1 MILRPGDRAPDF
13 RVSDQFGSTLH
24 LAEVL
29 RRSTVI
35 LVFFPFAFSPVC
47 GDEVRALE
55 DLRQSM
61 ATESEPVEIIGISV
75 DSKYT
80 LAAWSE
86 VREIAFDLG
95 SDFWPHGEV
104 AKSYGVFDDEHGV
117 AERGVFVISSTGTIV
132 SSRQFART
140 EAREFS
146 ADVAHARAHCGSG
159 ATAL

>member
-13 RVSDQFGSTLH
+13 RVPDQFGSTLH
-24 LAEVL
+24 LAEAL
-29 RRSTVI
+29 RRSAVI

-55 DLRQSM
+55 DLRQSL
-61 ATESEPVEIIGISV
+61 AVESEPVEIIGMSV

-86 VREIAFDLG
+86 VREIVLDLG

-104 AKSYGVFDDEHGV
+104 AKSYGVFDDDHGV
-117 AERGVFVISSTGTIV
+117 AERGVFVISRTGTIV
-132 SSRQFART
+132 TSRQVART
-140 EAREFS
+140 ETRDFS
-146 ADVAHARAHCGSG
+146 VDVAHARAHCG
-159 ATAL
+159 